1 MAMAVMKHA
10 MNLDGPRV
18 APAAGGPAREL
29 VVLLHGYGAD
39 GDDLIA
45 LAAHWQR
52 LLPHAAFASP
62 HAPES
67 IAGFPAQAMGG
78 RQWFSLSSYDPGM
91 LRRDPAH
98 AGGVY
103 REMLDGANRAAPALQ
118 GFLDAELARCGL
130 APERLALVGFSQ
142 GTMMALHVGLR
153 RPRAPAAI
161 VGFSGALLGADRLR
175 SEITCRPPVL
185 LLHGDADEIVPV
197 QALFAAAQGLGAADV
212 VAEWHV
218 VPGLGHGIDPGG
230 LALAGRF
237 LATAFAAGARQE
249 RP

>member
-1 MAMAVMKHA
+1 

-18 APAAGGPAREL
+18 GPAAGGPAREL

-39 GDDLIA
+39 GSDLIG
-45 LAAHWQR
+45 LAPHWQR
-52 LLPHAAFASP
+52 VLPHAAFVSP

-67 IAGFPAQAMGG
+67 IAGFPAQAGG

-98 AGGVY
+98 ASGVY

-118 GFLDAELARCGL
+118 KFLDDELARCRL

-153 RPRAPAAI
+153 RRAGPAAI
-161 VGFSGALLGADRLR
+161 VGFSGALLGVDRLPA
-175 SEITCRPPVL
+175 EITSRPPVL
-185 LLHGDADEIVPV
+185 LVHGDADEVIPV
-197 QALFAAAQGLGAADV
+197 QALFAAAQGLGAAGV

-218 VPGLGHGIDPGG
+218 ASGLGHGIDPDG

-237 LATAFAAGARQE
+237 LANSLAAGRA
-249 RP
+249 